1 MALRRIDTMQ
11 NVVNAIAER
20 RRTTLFAAL
29 LTWCIALIVFRVVR
43 TDSGYFL
50 FLIWNLFLACIPLMA
65 SRGLRAA
72 YDKRASDI
80 AQLGLLALWLLFLPN
95 APYLF
100 TDLVHLQPSTPLLY
114 WYDMMLLLSCA
125 GTGLLLGY
133 FSLFDI
139 HAIATERFGYKS
151 GWATVVIALLCTG
164 YGIYLGR
171 VQRWNSWDVVT
182 NPSALFSSIADNL
195 FNPLQHL
202 HVYAMSGLFSIALL
216 LGYAALRSTMG
227 VMARVAE

>member
-1 MALRRIDTMQ
+1 MR
-11 NVVNAIAER
+11 NVVNAIAGR
-20 RRTTLFAAL
+20 RRTALFSVL
-29 LTWCIALIVFRVVR
+29 LAWCVALIAFRVVR
-43 TDSGYFL
+43 TESSYFS
-50 FLIWNLFLACIPLMA
+50 FLIWNLFLACIPLVM
-65 SRGLRAA
+65 SRVLLVAHN
-72 YDKRASDI
+72 KRTSDI
-80 AQLGLLALWLLFLPN
+80 AQLGLLAVWLLFLPN

-100 TDLVHLQPSTPLLY
+100 TDLVHLHPSTPLLY

-133 FSLFDI
+133 CSLFDI
-139 HAIATERFGYKS
+139 HAITTERFGYKF
-151 GWATVVIALLCTG
+151 GWAAVVIALLCTG

-182 NPSALFSSIADNL
+182 NPSALFSNIADNL

-227 VMARVAE
+227 MMERVAE